1 MVQSNTKKAIIMN
14 IISTEKVI
22 QFFVVWSLSPYPYV
36 IYPGVAWGL
45 PCQFP

>member
-22 QFFVVWSLSPYPYV
+22 QFFVV
-36 IYPGVAWGL
+36 
-45 PCQFP
+45 